1 MTGLVNEALLIC
13 HLRPARRKA
22 RAVAAAEAL
31 ALLRDL
37 GPSAPPV
44 GPLAERG
51 GVFWVALPA
60 GALTAA
66 LPRLPRLGYAR
77 AVDLLEPTDVRSGER
92 ETRGRAPAEPV
103 RWRGGTWR
111 PARVYE
117 EDAAALR
124 ERAPDRRAFALET
137 AGGVRVVRGY
147 RGDGGA
153 LSRRGLP
160 VADARLLVNLAAP
173 PAGGLILDP
182 FAGVGGIVLEA
193 LAGGYAVASCD
204 RDPALRHGLARL
216 GAGHCVADA
225 RALPYR
231 DGAVAAVATE
241 PPYDP
246 EAAPAVTA
254 ALAELAR
261 VLRPGGRIAILAAAG
276 QADGLRRAAADLGLA
291 PLLDAAI
298 DRKGLPVVALT
309 WQKGDEPPGGAKR
322 G

>member
-1 MTGLVNEALLIC
+1 MSGALLIC

-22 RAVAAAEAL
+22 RAVAVAEAL

-60 GALTAA
+60 GAVATA
-66 LPRLPRLGYAR
+66 LPRLPRLGYTR
-77 AVDLLEPTDVRSGER
+77 AVDLLEPADAARPGERGRSG
-92 ETRGRAPAEPV
+92 GPSAEPV
-103 RWRGGTWR
+103 RWRGRTWR
-111 PARVYE
+111 LARVYE
-117 EDAAALR
+117 ENAATLR

-137 AGGVRVVRGY
+137 AGGVRVVHGY

-173 PAGGLILDP
+173 PAGGLVLDP
-182 FAGVGGIVLEA
+182 FAGAGGIVLEA

-204 RDPALRHGLARL
+204 RDPALRHGLARF
-216 GAGHCVADA
+216 GARHCVADA
-225 RALPYR
+225 RALPFR
-231 DGAVAAVATE
+231 DGTVAAVATE

-261 VLRPGGRIAILAAAG
+261 VLRAGGRIAILAAVG
-276 QADGLRRAAADLGLA
+276 QADGLRRAASALGLA

-309 WQKGDEPPGGAKR
+309 WQTGDEPPAGANR

>member
-1 MTGLVNEALLIC
+1 MDDALLIC

-37 GPSAPPV
+37 GPTAPPV

-60 GALTAA
+60 GAVAAA
-66 LPRLPRLGYAR
+66 LPRLPRLGYTR
-77 AVDLLEPTDVRSGER
+77 AVELLEPLDAARPEEGGQGGTM
-92 ETRGRAPAEPV
+92 PAEPV
-103 RWRGGTWR
+103 RWHGRTWR

-124 ERAPDRRAFALET
+124 ERAPDRRVFMLET
-137 AGGVRVVRGY
+137 AGGVRAVRGY

-173 PAGGLILDP
+173 PTGGLVLDP
-182 FAGVGGIVLEA
+182 FAGVGGVVLEA

-216 GAGHCVADA
+216 GARHCVADA

-246 EAAPAVTA
+246 AAVLIVVA

-261 VLRPGGRIAILAAAG
+261 VLRPGGRVAILAAAG
-276 QADGLRRAAADLGLA
+276 QAEGLRRAAAALGLA

-298 DRKGLPVVALT
+298 DRKGLAVVALA
-309 WQKGDEPPGGAKR
+309 WQKGDDAPAGAHR